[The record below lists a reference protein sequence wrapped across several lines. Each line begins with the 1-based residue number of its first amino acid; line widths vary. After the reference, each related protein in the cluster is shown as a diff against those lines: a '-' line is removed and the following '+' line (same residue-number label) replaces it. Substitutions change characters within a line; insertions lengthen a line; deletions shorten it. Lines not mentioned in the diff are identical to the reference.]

1 MHNYILL
8 SGIFG
13 IFQAV
18 LSYYLIKTVTWDPI
32 SLGFCVRRYEPSL
45 HIAIKAMPG
54 RCGEAARGCRGVLGP
69 CCSRETKTTP
79 NPVCFSPADK
89 RLCTNTL
96 DLMERYFSIICE
108 FSVKLIPLNVMLR
121 AKLFLPL

>member
-13 IFQAV
+13 ILQAV
-18 LSYYLIKTVTWDPI
+18 LSYYLIKTVTWEPV
-32 SLGFCVRRYEPSL
+32 SLGFCVRTSEPSL
-45 HIAIKAMPG
+45 HIAVKAMPG
-54 RCGEAARGCRGVLGP
+54 CRGEAARGYRGAAGP

-79 NPVCFSPADK
+79 NPVCFSPVDK
-89 RLCTNTL
+89 RLCTNTS
-96 DLMERYFSIICE
+96 DLMGRYFSIICE
-108 FSVKLIPLNVMLR
+108 FSVELIPLNAMLR